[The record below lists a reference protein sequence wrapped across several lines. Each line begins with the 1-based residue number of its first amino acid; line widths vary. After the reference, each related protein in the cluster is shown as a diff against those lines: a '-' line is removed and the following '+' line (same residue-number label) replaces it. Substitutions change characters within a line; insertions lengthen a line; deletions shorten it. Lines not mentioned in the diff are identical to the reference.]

1 MPIILLVDDDPLQ
14 ARWRKSVLE
23 ELFPDVRRVLG
34 AVDALCL
41 VEEPQFAKN
50 LVLVVCGH
58 LMPGIGGP
66 AFVAELQ
73 DRMPSVPVLVLG
85 NGTDAPSDYEG
96 EQVRFLGNPANGRE
110 MLTVARQMIGDGHRF

>member
-23 ELFPDVRRVLG
+23 ERFPNVQRVSG

-50 LVLVVCGH
+50 LILVVCGE

-66 AFVAELQ
+66 DFVAELH
-73 DRMPSVPVLVLG
+73 DRMPWLPVLVLG
-85 NGTDAPSDYEG
+85 NGTCAPSDYRG
-96 EQVRFLGNPANGRE
+96 EHVRFLGKPNGSRE
-110 MLTVARQMIGDGHRF
+110 MLAAASQMIAGG

>member
-1 MPIILLVDDDPLQ
+1 MLVDDDPLQ

-50 LVLVVCGH
+50 LALVVCGH

-85 NGTDAPSDYEG
+85 EGTDAPSDYRG
-96 EQVRFLGNPANGRE
+96 DHVRFLGKPAGSRE
-110 MLTVARQMIGDGHRF
+110 MLAAASQMVVDGHQI